1 LPYLGGGGKKPT
13 KELDF
18 FDTCFRVG
26 KNGTGHPGDES
37 KMTIENPES
46 EQSESQSES
55 HSVTQYIDGLRQG
68 DQEAAQRVWERF
80 LKRLIR
86 HADRK
91 LKATRRRSADEEDVV
106 QKAFAQFFRQVEL
119 GRFPK
124 LNDRNDLWQV
134 LAMLVERRA
143 IDQIRKNN
151 TQRQGDGDLHGE
163 SIFIQPGEMDRA
175 GIAGMPDMN
184 PTPEMAAELTDVF
197 RQRIDGLG
205 RDDYRQIALLK
216 MEGFTN
222 REISEQLG
230 TSLRTVERRLDQIRS
245 IWSGDSKK

>member
-1 LPYLGGGGKKPT
+1 M
-13 KELDF
+13 E
-18 FDTCFRVG
+18 
-26 KNGTGHPGDES
+26 
-37 KMTIENPES
+37 
-46 EQSESQSES
+46 
-55 HSVTQYIDGLRQG
+55 
-68 DQEAAQRVWERF
+68 
-80 LKRLIR
+80 RLIR

-91 LKATRRRSADEEDVV
+91 LKATRRRSADEEDIV
-106 QKAFAQFFRQVEL
+106 QKAFAQFFRQVEQ
-119 GRFPK
+119 GRFSK

-151 TQRQGDGDLHGE
+151 TQCQGGGDLHGE
-163 SIFIQPGEMDRA
+163 SVFLHPGELERA
-175 GIAGMPDMN
+175 GIAGMPDLN

-222 REISEQLG
+222 HEIAEQLG
-230 TSLRTVERRLDQIRS
+230 TSLRTIERRLDQIRS
-245 IWSGDSKK
+245 IWSGDSAK